1 MGLCLGQEQYLVAR
15 SASLMAKYMTA
26 AEGRMKTNGSL
37 KEHSLLQST
46 SLYAASPW
54 CNSSWKRGCDI
65 LAAILLLIVC
75 LPVMILLALG
85 VKLSSRGPVFFR
97 QRRPGK
103 NRHEFSILKFRTMRD
118 SRHDRGSAITR
129 PCDPRVTLFGR
140 FMRKWK
146 LDELPQLFNVLRGEM
161 SLVGPRP
168 LPTSHWRQ
176 PLVQEEAACVLSVRP
191 GITSQAT
198 LRFRNEEELLAPFS
212 VEEVEE
218 VYMRA
223 FMPVKVRIEL
233 EYLQGASFTSDLSIV
248 FKTAFRIFDRQE
260 KGADFVIR
268 EYVLDRLQRCQT
280 FGQTDDA

>member
-1 MGLCLGQEQYLVAR
+1 
-15 SASLMAKYMTA
+15 
-26 AEGRMKTNGSL
+26 MKTNGSL
-37 KEHSLLQST
+37 KEHWLLQST

-65 LAAILLLIVC
+65 LAAMLLLIVC
-75 LPVMILLALG
+75 LPVMIILAVG

-146 LDELPQLFNVLRGEM
+146 LDELPQLFNVLRGDM

-168 LPTSHWRQ
+168 LPTSHWQQ

-191 GITSQAT
+191 GITSRAT

-218 VYMRA
+218 VYMTA

-260 KGADFVIR
+260 KGADVVIR

>member
-1 MGLCLGQEQYLVAR
+1 
-15 SASLMAKYMTA
+15 
-26 AEGRMKTNGSL
+26 MKTNGRL
-37 KEHSLLQST
+37 KELSLFQSAC
-46 SLYAASPW
+46 LYAASPW

-65 LAAILLLIVC
+65 LGAILLLIVC
-75 LPVMILLALG
+75 LPIMIIVALG
-85 VKLSSRGPVFFR
+85 VKLTSRGPVFFR

-118 SRHDRGSAITR
+118 SRHHAGSPITR
-129 PCDPRVTLFGR
+129 CYDPRVTLFGR

-146 LDELPQLFNVLRGEM
+146 LDELPQLFNVLRGDM

-176 PLVQEEAACVLSVRP
+176 PFAPEEASCVLSVRP

-218 VYMRA
+218 VYMTA
-223 FMPVKVRIEL
+223 FMPVKLKIEL

-260 KGADFVIR
+260 EGTDFVIR

-280 FGQTDDA
+280 VSQTDGA

>member
-1 MGLCLGQEQYLVAR
+1 
-15 SASLMAKYMTA
+15 MAKYITA
-26 AEGRMKTNGSL
+26 AEGRMKTDGRL
-37 KEHSLLQST
+37 KELSLFQSAC
-46 SLYAASPW
+46 LYAASPW
-54 CNSSWKRGCDI
+54 CSSSWKRGCDI
-65 LAAILLLIVC
+65 LGAILLLIVC
-75 LPVMILLALG
+75 LPIMLIVALG
-85 VKLSSRGPVFFR
+85 VKLTSRGPVFFR

-103 NRHEFSILKFRTMRD
+103 NRHEFSIQKFRPMRD
-118 SRHDRGSAITR
+118 SRHHAGSAITR
-129 PCDPRVTLFGR
+129 GYDPRVTLFGR

-146 LDELPQLFNVLRGEM
+146 LDELPQLFNVLRGDM

-176 PLVQEEAACVLSVRP
+176 PFPQEEASCVLSVRP

-223 FMPVKVRIEL
+223 FMPVKLRIEF

-260 KGADFVIR
+260 EGTDFEIK
-268 EYVLDRLQRCQT
+268 EYVLDRLQRCQ
-280 FGQTDDA
+280 GLSQTDGA